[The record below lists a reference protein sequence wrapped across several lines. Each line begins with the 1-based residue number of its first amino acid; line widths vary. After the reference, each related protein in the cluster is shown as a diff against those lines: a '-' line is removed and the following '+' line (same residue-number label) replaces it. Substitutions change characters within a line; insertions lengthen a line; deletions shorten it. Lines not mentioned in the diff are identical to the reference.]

1 MERIILH
8 IDMNNFYASV
18 ESELNPSLRGHPIAV
33 CGSPAERHGIVL
45 AKNYIAKG
53 FGVKTGEAVWQ
64 ARSKCPG
71 ILFVKPHYSEYMKY
85 SEFARDI
92 YASYTDRVEPYGM
105 DECWIDVT
113 GSGGAKNG
121 AKIADEIRERIKSEL
136 GITVSI
142 GVSWNKIFSKLGSD
156 MKKPDAVTCICRDN
170 YKEKVWP
177 LAASEMLGVGRSVE
191 AALLKNGI
199 ITIGDLANAS
209 EEFLCQ
215 KFGKIGLA
223 LKLYATGEEHSEVIS
238 CCSDIPVKSVGH
250 GNTAMQDLC
259 DCSEVWPFILDPSQD
274 VGARLHELN
283 KRAGGISVT
292 IRDNRLKFREWQC
305 QLPVPTQSQSVI
317 AGYAYELFEKNYK
330 WQLPIRALVVRAINL
345 TDSENPLQYSVFCDS
360 ADTAR
365 IESLDEAV
373 TGIRSRFGD
382 LSIKHAIIYGN
393 VKIPP
398 SGGSNIVM
406 PTGMLS

>member
-1 MERIILH
+1 MRLSYGETR
-8 IDMNNFYASV
+8 NCS
-18 ESELNPSLRGHPIAV
+18 
-33 CGSPAERHGIVL
+33 CQ
-45 AKNYIAKG
+45 NYIAKG

-92 YASYTDRVEPYGM
+92 YGSYTDRIEPYGM

-113 GSGGAKNG
+113 GSSG

-177 LAASEMLGVGRSVE
+177 LAASEMLES
-191 AALLKNGI
+191 AAPSRLRFKERDNNNRRYRKGLRRVS
-199 ITIGDLANAS
+199 LS
-209 EEFLCQ
+209 

-238 CCSDIPVKSVGH
+238 CCSDVPVKSVGH

-259 DCSEVWPFILDPSQD
+259 DCSEVWPFILDLSQD

-292 IRDNRLKFREWQC
+292 VRDNRLKFREWQC

-345 TDSENPLQYSVFCDS
+345 TDYENPLQYSVFCDS

-382 LSIKHAIIYGN
+382 LSMKHAIIYGN

-398 SGGSNIVM
+398 SGGPNIVM